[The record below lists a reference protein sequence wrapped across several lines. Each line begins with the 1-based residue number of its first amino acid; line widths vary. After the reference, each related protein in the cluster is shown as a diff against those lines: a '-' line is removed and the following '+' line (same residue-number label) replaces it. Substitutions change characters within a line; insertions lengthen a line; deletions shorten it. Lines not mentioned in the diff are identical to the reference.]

1 MATDSVITK
10 GNLQS
15 YLHRCGYADDLLRTD
30 YKYADAM
37 GDHMVPLAAFA
48 DQSYD
53 TRSSCLGVI
62 DASNAAESELSKTVA
77 SYRGLGAPVLFALCR
92 SQLQLWYLSRKGA
105 TFRQRLSQSQLPN
118 FFAKHE
124 NDFSPQRIYRAKNLG
139 RLRKDQQLKFVD
151 IGLMPVLEEE
161 MGKALAGLMERV
173 LDILRSQAF
182 TPNQL
187 KKPQNQRWLFQG
199 AFWLLC
205 AKLLQDKGVSG
216 FQRLDLQDIRLVLD
230 RVERHYRAETT
241 LDIQSKRQESALTEA
256 ATRFK
261 EFSNLSNLTVEAL
274 GHVYE
279 QVLVTPELRKALGI
293 HATPQYLV
301 DYIVWQLWPWIEEI
315 PEDERV
321 VLEPTCGHAP
331 FLTSAMRLLR
341 ELYSGPPDRR
351 HSYLKK
357 RLVGIEKDYF
367 AREIARLSLTLADI
381 PNPNGWNLLP
391 QDVFV
396 SGTLQ
401 DCARQAT
408 ILLCNPPFED
418 FSPREQ
424 RSYQKQD
431 VQLQSFNKAAEV
443 LWKTLPYMPDNSV
456 FGVILPRAFLHK
468 KNLAPL
474 RELLLKRF
482 HLREICSLP
491 ENVFSLARHKSA
503 VLLGK
508 KLPAKAAKIS
518 GRCKVRSLRVD
529 KQQLDRFIDCY
540 HAQYDE
546 VLQSRFYEA
555 EDYDLRVPPLDEVW
569 KYCNTAFRTLGSI
582 ADGGQGLVYKGRDLP
597 KEKPTISKTRFKGA
611 VRGFATFGHGIKLT
625 GLPDPAWMS
634 LDPEVIRRPQWGT
647 EKGRPQI
654 IWNYARVSGGPWR
667 MKALIDSDGHP
678 VTSRFLV
685 FRIKDSS
692 WSLQALWAILNSPLP
707 NAYVFCNSMER
718 DNLTGTVR
726 SVPIPP
732 CDEAAKHN
740 LTNLV
745 DDYFGL
751 HKSSGGFFQPGVDA
765 EEAKRRLLAIDAEVM
780 RLYDLPPKYEKQV
793 LDLFSGWKRPGVDFT
808 FKRYYPER
816 FDSYIPLH
824 ILISPEY
831 QMSTAAFTSDWVE
844 KHRSPEVCKAME
856 NAAKAFKE

>member
-1 MATDSVITK
+1 
-10 GNLQS
+10 
-15 YLHRCGYADDLLRTD
+15 
-30 YKYADAM
+30 M
-37 GDHMVPLAAFA
+37 GDHVVSLAAFA

-92 SQLQLWYLSRKGA
+92 SQLQLWYLSRTGA
-105 TFRQRLSQSQLPN
+105 TFRQHLSQSQLPN

-139 RLRKDQQLKFVD
+139 RVQKDQQLKFVD

-161 MGKALAGLMERV
+161 MGKDLADLMERV

-187 KKPQNQRWLFQG
+187 MKPQNQRWLFQA
-199 AFWLLC
+199 AFRLLC
-205 AKLLQDKGVSG
+205 AKLLQDKNVPG
-216 FQRLDLQDIRLVLD
+216 FVRLNIEDVPAVLD
-230 RVERHYRAETT
+230 RVDKHYGSEYS
-241 LDIQSKRQESALTEA
+241 LDIETKRQEHVLAEA
-256 ATRFK
+256 AQEFK
-261 EFSNLSNLTVEAL
+261 KFASLSSMTMEAL
-274 GHVYE
+274 GYVYE
-279 QVLVTPELRKALGI
+279 VVLVDEQLRTALGI
-293 HATPQYLV
+293 HATPSYLV

-315 PEDERV
+315 PENERI

-341 ELYSGPPDRR
+341 ELYSGDFRQR
-351 HSYLKK
+351 HNYLRN
-357 RLVGIEKDYF
+357 RLIGIEVDPF
-367 AREIARLSLTLADI
+367 AREIARLSLTLADV
-381 PNPNGWNLLP
+381 PNPNGWKLLP
-391 QDVFV
+391 QDVFA
-396 SGTLQ
+396 SSTLKHH
-401 DCARQAT
+401 AKKAT

-418 FSPREQ
+418 FSPSEQ
-424 RSYQKQD
+424 RSYQKQN

-474 RELLLKRF
+474 RELLLKKF

-491 ENVFSLARHKSA
+491 ENVFSVARHKSA

-508 KLPAKAAKIS
+508 KLPAKAARIS

-529 KQQLDRFIDCY
+529 KQQRDRFIDCY
-540 HAQYDE
+540 HAQCDE
-546 VLQSRFYEA
+546 VLQSRFYKA
-555 EDYDLRVPPLDEVW
+555 ENYDLRVPLLDEVW
-569 KYCNTAFRTLGSI
+569 KYCKTAFDVLACI
-582 ADGGQGLVYKGRDLP
+582 ADGGKGLEYKGKDLP
-597 KEKPTISKTRFKGA
+597 KAAQTISETRFKGA
-611 VRGFATFGHGIKLT
+611 VRGFATFGRGIKLT
-625 GLPDPAWMS
+625 GLPDPAWMN

-647 EKGRPQI
+647 ETGTPQI
-654 IWNYARVSGGPWR
+654 ILNYARVTSGPWR
-667 MKALIDSDGHP
+667 MKALIDQDGHP
-678 VTSRFLV
+678 VTSNFVAIRPKGELW
-685 FRIKDSS
+685 D
-692 WSLQALWAILNSPLP
+692 LQAIWAILNSPMA
-707 NAYVFCNSMER
+707 NAYVYCHSMER
-718 DNLTGTVR
+718 
-726 SVPIPP
+726 
-732 CDEAAKHN
+732 HN
-740 LTNLV
+740 LRTTILNIPLPPSNEPAIRNLKNLV
-745 DDYFGL
+745 DDYFRL
-751 HKSSGGFFQPGVDA
+751 CEASQKFFQPQLNV
-765 EEAKRRLLAIDAEVM
+765 EEAKRRMLAIDAEVM
-780 RLYDLPPKYEKQV
+780 QVYDLPPKHEKQV

-808 FKRYYPER
+808 FKGYYPEG

-844 KHRSPEVCKAME
+844 KHRSPEVCKALE